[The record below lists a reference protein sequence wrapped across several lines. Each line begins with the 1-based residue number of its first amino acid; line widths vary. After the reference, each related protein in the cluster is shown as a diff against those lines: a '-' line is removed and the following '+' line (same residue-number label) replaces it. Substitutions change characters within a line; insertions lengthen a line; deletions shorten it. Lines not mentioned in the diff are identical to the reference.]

1 MSERIVALADL
12 DDRGQLA
19 ALAER
24 AFGKGSRNADWLAR
38 KQYREH
44 VDPRLSRVVIDGD
57 PDDDDAWRGYVLVG
71 TPPSRAPA
79 ARTAGTAVDPR
90 VHGRG
95 LGTALVHDAAQAC
108 RARGFTALELW
119 AEHDRVGFYER
130 LGFTTQLAF
139 DTLVA
144 FAEGPVD
151 GALPA
156 AQPWDPA
163 GTMSLVELHA
173 WLPEAWTRTPIAERC
188 TVRDDDG
195 LAHVAREGVAFV
207 VHRTLSF
214 ADVLA
219 APARVLA
226 WFDAL
231 LRRLPAS
238 APVCLVALDRVSS
251 ITRAL
256 REHGWSVAQRGCVMT
271 LPLAGQLV
279 APLR

>member
-24 AFGKGSRNADWLAR
+24 AFGKGSRSAGWLAR
-38 KQYREH
+38 KQHREH
-44 VDPRLSRVVIDGD
+44 VDPTLSRVAIAGD
-57 PDDDDAWRGYVLVG
+57 PADEDAWRGYVLVG

-95 LGTALVHDAAQAC
+95 LGTALVRSAAQAC

-130 LGFTTQLAF
+130 LGFTTELAF

-144 FAEGPVD
+144 FASGPHD
-151 GALPA
+151 AALPEPE
-156 AQPWDPA
+156 PWDPDDA
-163 GTMSLVELHA
+163 TSRVQLHA
-173 WLPEAWTRTPIAERC
+173 FLPEAWARTPERC
-188 TVRDDDG
+188 TIRDDDG
-195 LAHVAREGVAFV
+195 LAHVAHEGVAFV
-207 VHRTLSF
+207 VHRTLL
-214 ADVLA
+214 ATDVLA
-219 APARVLA
+219 SPARAIA

-231 LRRLPAS
+231 VRTLPRA

-256 REHGWSVAQRGCVMT
+256 HEHGWSVAQRGCVMT

>member
-12 DDRGQLA
+12 DDRGQLT

-24 AFGKGSRNADWLAR
+24 AFGKGSRSAGWLAR
-38 KQYREH
+38 KQAREH
-44 VDPRLSRVVIDGD
+44 VDPSLSRVVIDGD
-57 PDDDDAWRGYVLVG
+57 VDDEAAWLGYVLVG

-79 ARTAGTAVDPR
+79 ARTAGTVVDPR

-95 LGTALVHDAAQAC
+95 LGTALVRSAAQAC
-108 RARGFTALELW
+108 RARDFTALELW
-119 AEHDRVGFYER
+119 AEHERVGFYER
-130 LGFTTQLAF
+130 LGFTTLLAF
-139 DTLVA
+139 DTLLA
-144 FAEGPVD
+144 FAAGPRGV
-151 GALPA
+151 ALPD
-156 AQPWDPA
+156 AQPWDPDDA
-163 GTMSLVELHA
+163 RALVQLHA
-173 WLPEAWTRTPIAERC
+173 FLPEAWARTPER
-188 TVRDDDG
+188 TTLRDDHG

-207 VHRTLSF
+207 VHRTLLA

-219 APARVLA
+219 SPARALA

-231 LRRLPAS
+231 LRRLPAA

-256 REHGWSVAQRGCVMT
+256 HEHGWSIAQRGCVMT

>member
-1 MSERIVALADL
+1 VSERIVALADL

-24 AFGKGSRNADWLAR
+24 AFGKGSRSAGWLAR
-38 KQYREH
+38 KQQREH
-44 VDPRLSRVVIDGD
+44 VDASLSRVAIAGD
-57 PDDDDAWRGYVLVG
+57 PDDADAWRGYVLVG

-90 VHGRG
+90 ARGRG
-95 LGTALVHDAAQAC
+95 LGSALVQRAAEAC
-108 RARGFTALELW
+108 RARGFAALELW

-130 LGFTTQLAF
+130 LGFTQQLAF

-144 FAEGPVD
+144 FANGPRDV
-151 GALPA
+151 ALPD

-163 GTMSLVELHA
+163 DAFVELHA
-173 WLPEAWTRTPIAERC
+173 FLPEAWARTPERY
-188 TVRDDDG
+188 TLRDHEG
-195 LAHVAREGVAFV
+195 IAHVAREGIAFV
-207 VHRTLSF
+207 VHRTLLV

-219 APARVLA
+219 SPARAIA

-256 REHGWSVAQRGCVMT
+256 HEHGWSVAQQGCCMT